1 MHRHGRSVEDRFCTE
16 ATYLIPASEG
26 GARCLYSLKI
36 QNLVFQ
42 LHCEGAMYGVPVNKE
57 PGMSARQATIR
68 RSCKLHLIPRARK
81 GMSALSVQCAF
92 LPGRWH
98 KCLEGTSNLWMGRAW
113 KPPSVEGDAGL
124 DNGVWWWTRCSIS
137 GTLNARRRLSKGFD
151 TLEELVNTLR
161 TIRRDLDVPPGATLP
176 VGVGFIS
183 WILKLTESSDDPRLV
198 RVLEELPKAVWFA
211 FGDDLGDYIA
221 QVRAYDRKRNF
232 KTLVYVIVNS
242 VEEALRA
249 TNEWKSHANYLLG
262 IEAGGHGGAKAPPL
276 LQLLSA
282 VLAAVPEDGP
292 LILAAGGIATGAQ
305 IASLLTLGACGV
317 VVGTRFLFAR
327 ESAYSSARKDALIK
341 AGLNATARGLMFDEV
356 GRTMGWPDGIDG
368 RAIAN
373 GIWRDH
379 DEGLGLDERLRRFD
393 ESSARGEP
401 KRLVIWAGVGVGLTD
416 KIQNAKEVVRE
427 LHQDALQALQRSS
440 MLLV

>member
-1 MHRHGRSVEDRFCTE
+1 M
-16 ATYLIPASEG
+16 
-26 GARCLYSLKI
+26 
-36 QNLVFQ
+36 QNI
-42 LHCEGAMYGVPVNKE
+42 
-57 PGMSARQATIR
+57 ST
-68 RSCKLHLIPRARK
+68 KLT
-81 GMSALSVQCAF
+81 
-92 LPGRWH
+92 
-98 KCLEGTSNLWMGRAW
+98 KCLNITSPIVVAPMAFASTANL
-113 KPPSVEGDAGL
+113 
-124 DNGVWWWTRCSIS
+124 IS
-137 GTLNARRRLSKGFD
+137 AVTLVSAFGFFGAGFD
-151 TLEELVNTLR
+151 TSEQLVNTLR
-161 TIRRDLDVPPGATLP
+161 IIRRELDVPPDVPLP

-183 WILKLTESSDDPRLV
+183 WILKLTEGSDDPRLV
-198 RVLEELPKAVWFA
+198 RVLDELPKAIWFA
-211 FGDDLGDYIA
+211 FGDDLGNYIA
-221 QVRAYDRKRNF
+221 QVRAYDGKRNF
-232 KTLVYVIVNS
+232 KTLIYVIVNS

-249 TNEWKSHANYLLG
+249 TNEWKVDALVVQGKLSIFEQSDADYLVG

-305 IASLLTLGACGV
+305 IASLLTLGASGV
-317 VVGTRFLFAR
+317 VLGTRFLFAR
-327 ESAYSSARKDALIK
+327 ESAYSSARKDVLVK

-393 ESSARGEP
+393 ESSARGEAE
-401 KRLVIWAGVGVGLTD
+401 RLVIWAGVGVGLTD
-416 KIQNAKEVVRE
+416 KIQSAEEVIRE
-427 LHQDALQALQRSS
+427 LHRDALQALQRSS

>member
-1 MHRHGRSVEDRFCTE
+1 MQNISTKLTKSLNITSPIVVAPMAFAST
-16 ATYLIPASEG
+16 ASLISAVTFA
-26 GARCLYSLKI
+26 GA
-36 QNLVFQ
+36 FGFF
-42 LHCEGAMYGVPVNKE
+42 GA
-57 PGMSARQATIR
+57 
-68 RSCKLHLIPRARK
+68 
-81 GMSALSVQCAF
+81 
-92 LPGRWH
+92 
-98 KCLEGTSNLWMGRAW
+98 
-113 KPPSVEGDAGL
+113 
-124 DNGVWWWTRCSIS
+124 
-137 GTLNARRRLSKGFD
+137 GFD
-151 TLEELVNTLR
+151 TSEQLVNTLR
-161 TIRRDLDVPPGATLP
+161 TMRRDLNVAPAASLP

-183 WILKLTESSDDPRLV
+183 WILKLTESSDDPRLI
-198 RVLEELPKAVWFA
+198 RVLEELPKAIWFA

-221 QVRAYDRKRNF
+221 QVRAYDGKRNF
-232 KTLVYVIVNS
+232 KTLIYVIVNS

-249 TNEWKSHANYLLG
+249 TNKWQVDALVVQG

-282 VLAAVPEDGP
+282 VLVAVPKDGP

-305 IASLLTLGACGV
+305 IASLLTLGASGV
-317 VVGTRFLFAR
+317 VLGTRFLFTR
-327 ESAYSSARKDALIK
+327 ESAYSSARKDALVK

-393 ESSARGEP
+393 ESSVRGESE
-401 KRLVIWAGVGVGLTD
+401 RLVIWAGVGVGLTD
-416 KIQNAKEVVRE
+416 KIQSAEEVIRE
-427 LHQDALQALQRSS
+427 LHQDALQALQWSS